1 MIVEL
6 ELKTT
11 KPRETLTSKGAKII
25 KLREVLTSK
34 EIKAEEPREVLMS
47 KGTRIRSKSK
57 WTQAK
62 AKSKQI
68 TLPRG
73 GGKN

>member
-1 MIVEL
+1 
-6 ELKTT
+6 
-11 KPRETLTSKGAKII
+11 
-25 KLREVLTSK
+25 VLTSK